1 MTSAAAIIL
10 AGGKGERL
18 GGAVKATLRVG
29 GMRLIDRVI
38 AAVAEADPILIANGR
53 VDPADFG
60 RERGWAFVPDAH
72 GDVSGPLA
80 GLAGGIAWLAA
91 HDPRPD
97 FVLSVAVDTP
107 FFPAAFLKR
116 AIEQI
121 GGAGAAVARHGR
133 QDYPTNALWRFNA
146 VVDLAERVA
155 AGTSPGSLKRL
166 LASVGA
172 VAIDWREEAGGDPFA
187 NVNTH
192 DDLAA
197 LRARAQA

>member
-1 MTSAAAIIL
+1 MTSAAAVIL

-29 GMRLIDRVI
+29 GVRLIDRVI
-38 AAVAEADPILIANGR
+38 AAVAGADPIVIASGR

-60 RERGWAFVPDAH
+60 RERGWVFVPDAA

-80 GLAGGIAWLAA
+80 GLAGGIAWLSTRQ
-91 HDPRPD
+91 PRPD

-107 FFPAAFLKR
+107 FFPAAFLKL
-116 AIEQI
+116 ALDQI
-121 GGAGAAVARHGR
+121 GDAGAAVARYRG
-133 QDYPTNALWRFNA
+133 QDYPTNTLWRLDA
-146 VVDLAERVA
+146 VADLAERVGD
-155 AGTSPGSLKRL
+155 GTSPGSLKRL
-166 LASVGA
+166 LEKVGA
-172 VAIDWREEAGGDPFA
+172 ATIDWPPEARGNPFA

-197 LRARAQA
+197 LRARSAA